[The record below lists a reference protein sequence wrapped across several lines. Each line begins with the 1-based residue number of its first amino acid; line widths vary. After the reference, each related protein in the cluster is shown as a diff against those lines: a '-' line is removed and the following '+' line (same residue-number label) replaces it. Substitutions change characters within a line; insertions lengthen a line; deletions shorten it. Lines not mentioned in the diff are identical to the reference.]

1 VWSSKVVWKKMVM
14 AFYGTIFMPKKT
26 ATSAQK
32 PQVQLPKD
40 ALNRVDLGDAFAEYD
55 KLLLRQPGVF
65 VKTPA
70 LQAASSATNT
80 KCFFIGRRG
89 TGKTAITYYLTT
101 NHPKTAIQLHPLAFV
116 PTNLEYD
123 LTKLR
128 DTHQKYFKSLVHC
141 FKRAFQLEVLRLWN
155 DQHLTTFD
163 RLPSALT
170 KERNH
175 VEEEDFDTR
184 LLTFIDEVFST
195 LEKSSDKNWVKQIN
209 RSKEIGKQMDALV
222 EDGTAHRIT
231 LLIDRVDEAWDGTD
245 KAVVCLMAMMHA
257 CVELNASSKSL
268 RPFLFLRENI
278 FERVRQIDNEFS
290 RLETSVVS
298 LDWTRELLLEVIERR
313 LNAPF
318 TTKLP
323 LRGPT
328 WDYFFENLNSD
339 SSRDFVFT
347 YCQER
352 PRDVLMF
359 CSMGLQAARSHTRTK
374 VAIEDI
380 QETRRKFS
388 ESRLKDLGDEYAE
401 NYPQVQLVLSRFY
414 GLGQFW
420 LPSGIDAFVR
430 KLLVDDEVKNLCKT
444 WIFNYTAP
452 DSFIHLLY
460 AIGFVG
466 VGDKDSPQYR
476 SLGAGTGSLPA
487 MTHGSYI
494 VIHPSYTDALNL
506 HNVIISTL
514 ADDVVLTKE
523 GILVDLPDGINLN
536 TYTSSLTTLEQELKT
551 LPKGKPDASRF
562 EEIIGEVIKLCFFRS
577 LTNVQPR
584 VREVSGC
591 CIRDWIAANHA
602 THGFWEVVRLRY
614 HATQIVWECKNY
626 DDLSADDF
634 HQASYYMSQSIGYFV
649 VVVFRG
655 EVSKHN
661 YDHIKRIATER
672 NGLVLLLTEKDVLVF
687 IRQAR
692 NGNVRE
698 SHIQELFDRTVRE
711 IS

>member
-1 VWSSKVVWKKMVM
+1 M
-14 AFYGTIFMPKKT
+14 
-26 ATSAQK
+26 
-32 PQVQLPKD
+32 QLPSN
-40 ALNRVDLGDAFAEYD
+40 ALSRVDLGDIFAEYD

-70 LQAASSATNT
+70 LEAASSPTST
-80 KCFFIGRRG
+80 KSFFVGRRG

-101 NHPKTAIQLHPLAFV
+101 IQPKTAIQLHPLAFV
-116 PTNLEYD
+116 PTSLDYD
-123 LTKLR
+123 LTRLR
-128 DTHQKYFKSLVHC
+128 DTRQKYFKSLVHC
-141 FKRAFQLEVLRLWN
+141 FKRALQLEVLRIWN
-155 DQHLTTFD
+155 QQRLITFE
-163 RLPSALT
+163 RLAAPLV

-175 VEEEDFDTR
+175 VEDEDFDTR
-184 LLTFIDEVFST
+184 LLTFMEEIFSS
-195 LEKSSDKNWVKQIN
+195 LDKASDKHWLKQIN
-209 RSKEIGKQMDALV
+209 RSKDIGKHMNALV
-222 EDGTAHRIT
+222 EDGTANRIT
-231 LLIDRVDEAWDGTD
+231 LLIDRLDEAWDGTD
-245 KAVVCLMAMMHA
+245 KAVVFLMAMMHA
-257 CVELNASSKSL
+257 CVELNASANHL
-268 RPFLFLRENI
+268 RPLLFLRENI

-298 LDWTRELLLEVIERR
+298 LDWTRELLLEVVERR

-318 TTKLP
+318 STKLP

-328 WDYFFENLNSD
+328 WDHFFESLDNE

-359 CSMGLQAARSHTRTK
+359 CSMAIQAARSHARTR

-380 QETRRKFS
+380 QEARRKFS

-401 NYPQVQLVLSRFY
+401 NYPQIQLVLSRFY
-414 GLGQFW
+414 GLGQYW

-430 KLLVDDEVKNLCKT
+430 KLLVDDEVKDLCKT
-444 WIFNYTAP
+444 WIFNFTVP
-452 DSFIHLLY
+452 DRFIHLLY
-460 AIGFVG
+460 GIGFVG

-487 MTHGSYI
+487 MTHASHV

-506 HNVIISTL
+506 RNIIISTL
-514 ADDVVLTKE
+514 TEDVVLTKE
-523 GILVDLPDGINLN
+523 GILVDLPEGINLN
-536 TYTSSLTTLEQELKT
+536 TYTSTLTALEQDLKT
-551 LPKGKPDASRF
+551 LPKGKAAASKF
-562 EEIIGEVIKLCFFRS
+562 EDVVGEVIRLCFFRS
-577 LTNVQPR
+577 LTNVQPK

-614 HATQIVWECKNY
+614 HATQVIWECKNY
-626 DDLSADDF
+626 DDLAADDF
-634 HQASYYMSQSIGYFV
+634 HQTSYYMNQAIGYFIV
-649 VVVFRG
+649 VAFRG
-655 EVSKHN
+655 EVLRH
-661 YDHIKRIATER
+661 YYEHIKRIAAEK
-672 NGLVLLLTEKDVLVF
+672 NGLVLLFTEKDLLVF

-692 NGNVRE
+692 NGKVKE
-698 SHIQELFDRTVRE
+698 SHIQELYDKTVRE